1 MIIDVLKVSLNINLY
16 LLCASA
22 MAPRYEVAVGLNRGH
37 KTTKLRVAK
46 TKTKADRADKT
57 LKIRPARLKGV
68 SQLCFNTFF

>member
-1 MIIDVLKVSLNINLY
+1 
-16 LLCASA
+16 

-68 SQLCFNTFF
+68 SQLCFKNFSNTSQLA